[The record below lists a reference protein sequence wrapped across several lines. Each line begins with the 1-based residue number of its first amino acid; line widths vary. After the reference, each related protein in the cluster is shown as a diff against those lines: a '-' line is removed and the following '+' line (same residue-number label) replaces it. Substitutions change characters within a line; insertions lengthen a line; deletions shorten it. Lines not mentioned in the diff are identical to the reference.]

1 MIPNTNQVH
10 EIVLKAFSNLEKE
23 LDVVLNQKIE
33 DETNILDTLDSIDV
47 VNLIMETESL
57 VEANYGSYI
66 PLANEESFDANLSPL
81 LSVSNWVKH
90 VQTMIKE
97 SYE

>member
-1 MIPNTNQVH
+1 MMPDINQVH

-23 LDVVLNQKIE
+23 LNVVLNQEIE
-33 DETNILDTLDSIDV
+33 GTTNILEILDSIDV

-57 VEANYGSYI
+57 VEAKYGSYI

-81 LSVSNWVKH
+81 LSVSNWIKH
-90 VQTMIKE
+90 VHTMIKE
-97 SYE
+97 SYG